1 MSSMSDVRE
10 ELARDGR
17 AYGRAN
23 RARTEARQRL
33 GETIRRAAG
42 EGLGPAEIAR
52 LVGTVTEKTVSR
64 IVHGHSKA

>member
-1 MSSMSDVRE
+1 MASMSDVRE
-10 ELARDGR
+10 ELSRVGR

-23 RARTEARQRL
+23 RARLETRKEL
-33 GETIRRAAG
+33 GETVRRAAA

-64 IVHGHSKA
+64 IIHGQAKA